1 MNNEIRGNIIEE
13 IKNLPEKEL
22 HRFIIEKAEH
32 NLKDGMITTE

>member
-22 HRFIIEKAEH
+22 HSLIIYT
-32 NLKDGMITTE
+32 L